1 MASIPVDSLIR
12 EMKSKP
18 YTLGV
23 LLLLCVAVP
32 YLYKTTAKASDVTDL
47 SQQVSQ
53 INVSLLEARLRA
65 INSEIFDI
73 ESKIQDKVAAHKPVD
88 EIYTKKL
95 LELRADKD
103 HTERLL
109 K

>member
-1 MASIPVDSLIR
+1 MPSIPIDNLVK

-23 LLLLCVAVP
+23 LLLLCMAVP
-32 YLYKTTAKASDVTDL
+32 YLYKTTAKAGDVAQL
-47 SQQVSQ
+47 SAQVSQ

-95 LELRADKD
+95 LELRADKE